1 MEPMPDI
8 SFIIPVYNVSTYLRD
23 FFSPFKFCTLSCEII
38 FVNDGS
44 TDSSAEILKLF
55 AENDPR
61 VIVLDKVNGGVS
73 TARNHGICYASGKFI
88 SCLDPD
94 DILSPVFFK
103 YIDFSIK
110 NFNDVDTIV
119 YRYEKFH
126 DGKSTEVLNNYDVDF
141 SSFEYVPKKT
151 LYTLHN
157 YPWIRIVRRELYSD
171 NLFPEGIIYEDSVTI
186 PLLNAR
192 AVKILRINAVL
203 YHYRIRK
210 DSLTNFNVLRNM
222 ELVTAL
228 SLLEER
234 VEQFNEYR
242 PSLYACVAHL
252 SRSALITLYR
262 TAKADSSSLILSKN
276 QEIIYRKFNRYSLST
291 ILRCD
296 ANFSDKICFS
306 LLKMNRIGFF
316 CFKILY
322 KIISK

>member
-1 MEPMPDI
+1 MELMPDI
-8 SFIIPVYNVSTYLRD
+8 SFIIPVYNVSAYLRD
-23 FFSPFKFCTLSCEII
+23 FFSPFKLCTLSCEII
-38 FVNDGS
+38 FINDGS

-55 AENDPR
+55 AEDDPR
-61 VIVLDKVNGGVS
+61 VIVFDKVNGGVS
-73 TARNHGICYASGKFI
+73 TARNHGICHASGKFI

-94 DILSPVFFK
+94 DILSPAFFK
-103 YIDFSIK
+103 YLDFSIK
-110 NFNDVDTIV
+110 NFQNVDTII

-126 DGKSTEVLNNYDVDF
+126 DGASVEVLNDYDVNF

-151 LYTLHN
+151 LYALHN
-157 YPWIRIVRRELYSD
+157 YPWIRIVRREMYSD

-192 AVKILRINAVL
+192 AVKVLRINEVL

-228 SLLEER
+228 SLLEDR
-234 VEQFNEYR
+234 VEGFNEYR

-252 SRSALITLYR
+252 SRSALITLYK
-262 TAKADSSSLILSKN
+262 TSKADDSSLTLNKN
-276 QEIIYRKFNRYSLST
+276 QEVIYAKFNRYSLST
-291 ILRCD
+291 ILQCD
-296 ANFSDKICFS
+296 ANRPDKICFA
-306 LLKMNRIGFF
+306 LLKMNKVGFF
-316 CFKILY
+316 CFKMLY